1 MPGRGRL
8 GRGGG
13 AKEERGR
20 KGNGKEGRGEGV
32 MRKGR
37 AGREEKRVKRIR
49 EICHKVK
56 KESA

>member
-37 AGREEKRVKRIR
+37 AGREEKRVK
-49 EICHKVK
+49 
-56 KESA
+56 